1 MRQKPVE
8 YLSALKGQEYED
20 ACQEQAKSLSSD
32 LLKRGTLVKVNG
44 VTYKLSNPNVKDI
57 KARRGGGG
65 ISNKRGVPRLTRVAF
80 SILAALAFLALALFL
95 AIATNPKS
103 WAVHATGIGGSLLCG
118 AAIVEFTQVWVN
130 QGWAAARWKG
140 IVALGASLAF
150 LGVWAPNF
158 AESWNE
164 FSKGFLR

>member
-8 YLSALKGQEYED
+8 YLSALKGQEYEG
-20 ACQEQAKSLSSD
+20 ACQELAKSLSSD
-32 LLKRGTLVKVNG
+32 LLKRGTLVQVNG

-57 KARRGGGG
+57 KDRRGSKG
-65 ISNKRGVPRLTRVAF
+65 NEKGVPRLTRVAF

-95 AIATNPKS
+95 AIVTDPKS
-103 WAVHATGIGGSLLCG
+103 WEVHATGIGGSLLCG
-118 AAIVEFTQVWVN
+118 AAIVEFAQTWAN

-150 LGVWAPNF
+150 LGVWAPDF

-164 FSKGFLR
+164 FSKGFQW